1 MLSLF
6 QTRLNHKI
14 GGKPMLHYT
23 NPMNLIAPP
32 PPPIAWSAQ
41 LNVLS
46 QRFAHQIAA
55 IDSHGNSLSY
65 AELNQRAHALAAHL
79 HELGIQEGEPVG
91 TLVPNSIDAV
101 WVSYGVR
108 LSGACETPLSWGY
121 TTDELQWCTHLASV
135 KTVVSLEQRSN
146 ELQKLGLTC
155 VPTQR
160 IALSKPLTPE
170 PFPPCSANASA
181 RILFTS
187 GTTGKPKGVLY
198 TQQARWAG
206 EQLLKGSLP
215 FIPSPGQKILLMTPF
230 IHGASLLTFAWL
242 DHGATIVLHDG
253 VDIEKIKPLLDADAL
268 DAVFAPPTV
277 LAKITS
283 ALAGSTY
290 KNVRCIFTGTQPLTP
305 ALYKRACAMF
315 GPKVRI
321 TYGKSE
327 CINPITVLDP
337 EATHA
342 YLTADD
348 IPAGACVGW
357 PASGVEIKV
366 QEALSE
372 EEPHGEI
379 LLRAPHMSA
388 GLIDATGFKPH
399 QPEGW
404 HSTGDLGYVDS
415 AGRLILTGRVAD
427 VIKTG
432 GYRVNPDEIEVALAA
447 NTLCSQICVTSLV
460 SDYWGEIIT
469 AVAEGAQDGWQ
480 EQCLQLLEL
489 MSKHKRPRLFAA
501 LEALPR
507 NPQGKIS
514 RKQVSRVVLETHA
527 LQDGPYPTL
536 TSR

>member
-1 MLSLF
+1 
-6 QTRLNHKI
+6 
-14 GGKPMLHYT
+14 MLHYT
-23 NPMNLIAPP
+23 NSMNFTSLTITPV
-32 PPPIAWSAQ
+32 AWSAQ

-46 QRFAHQIAA
+46 QRFGQHLAA
-55 IDSHGNSLSY
+55 IDGQGNSLSY
-65 AELNQRAHALAAHL
+65 AELTQRAHALAAHL
-79 HELGIQEGEPVG
+79 HELGIQEGDPVG
-91 TLVPNSIDAV
+91 TLMPNSIDAV

-121 TTDELQWCTHLASV
+121 TTDELQWCTQLAKV
-135 KTVVSLEQRSN
+135 KFVVSLEQRES
-146 ELQKLGLTC
+146 ELQALDLRC
-155 VPTQR
+155 VRTTN
-160 IALSKPLTPE
+160 IAIPSQAEQPL
-170 PFPPCSANASA
+170 PPCSASAAA

-206 EQLLKGSLP
+206 EQLLKASLP
-215 FIPSPGQKILLMTPF
+215 FVPGPGQRILLMTPF
-230 IHGASLLTFAWL
+230 VHGASLLTFAWL
-242 DHGATIVLHDG
+242 DHGGTIVLHDG
-253 VDIEKIKPLLDADAL
+253 VDIEKIKPLLDEKSL
-268 DAVFAPPTV
+268 DAIFAPPTV
-277 LAKITS
+277 LAKIT
-283 ALAGSTY
+283 ATLAGATY
-290 KNVRCIFTGTQPLTP
+290 PDVRCVFTGTQPLTP

-327 CINPITVLDP
+327 CINPITVLEP
-337 EATHA
+337 NATHD
-342 YLTADD
+342 YLTAQD

-357 PASGVEIKV
+357 PANGVEIKI
-366 QEALSE
+366 QETLSK

-388 GLIDATGFKPH
+388 GLIDANGFKPH
-399 QPEGW
+399 EPDGW
-404 HSTGDLGYVDS
+404 HNTGDLGYIDA

-447 NTLCSQICVTSLV
+447 NTLCGQICVTSLA

-469 AVAEGAQDGWQ
+469 AVAESAQEGWE
-480 EQCLQLLEL
+480 EQCLQLLAT

-501 LEALPR
+501 LDALPR

-514 RKQVSRVVLETHA
+514 RKQVSRTVLETHT
-527 LQDGPYPTL
+527 LQDGPYPKL
-536 TSR
+536 TTT

>member
-1 MLSLF
+1 
-6 QTRLNHKI
+6 
-14 GGKPMLHYT
+14 MLHYT
-23 NPMNLIAPP
+23 HTMNQIAPP
-32 PPPIAWSAQ
+32 TTPIAWSAQ

-46 QRFAHQIAA
+46 QRFAHQIAV
-55 IDSHGNSLSY
+55 IDGYGSTLSY
-65 AELNQRAHALAAHL
+65 AELNDRAHALANHL
-79 HELGIQEGEPVG
+79 RGQGIREGDPVG
-91 TLVPNSIDAV
+91 TLIPNSIDAV

-121 TTDELQWCTHLASV
+121 TTDEIQWCTQLAKV
-135 KTVVSLEQRSN
+135 QTVVSLEQRAK
-146 ELQKLGLTC
+146 ELEALGLTC
-155 VPTQR
+155 LLSNSLSLPSGAAQR
-160 IALSKPLTPE
+160 
-170 PFPPCSANASA
+170 PPATAADASS

-215 FIPSPGQKILLMTPF
+215 FVPGPGQKILLMTPF
-230 IHGASLLTFAWL
+230 VHGASLLTFAWL
-242 DHGATIVLHDG
+242 DHGATVVLHDG
-253 VDIEKIKPLLDADAL
+253 VDIQKIKPLLESKAL
-268 DAVFAPPTV
+268 DAIFAPPTV

-283 ALAGSTY
+283 ALTGSTY
-290 KNVRCIFTGTQPLTP
+290 TDVRCIFTGTQPLTP

-327 CINPITVLDP
+327 CINPITVLEP
-337 EATHA
+337 SATDA
-342 YLTADD
+342 YLTAQN

-357 PASGVEIKV
+357 PASGVEISI

-372 EEPHGEI
+372 NEPHGEI

-388 GLIDATGFKPH
+388 GLIDASGFKPH
-399 QPEGW
+399 EPDGW
-404 HSTGDLGYVDS
+404 HNTGDLGYIDT

-447 NTLCSQICVTSLV
+447 NTLCGQICVTSLA

-469 AVAEGAQDGWQ
+469 AVAEGAQEGWE
-480 EQCLQLLEL
+480 EQCLQLLEA

-501 LEALPR
+501 LETLPR

-514 RKQVSRVVLETHA
+514 RKQVARTVLETHA
-527 LQDGPYPTL
+527 LQDGPYPKL
-536 TSR
+536 TSPSRATDPSPSSAQ

>member
-1 MLSLF
+1 MPDY
-6 QTRLNHKI
+6 T
-14 GGKPMLHYT
+14 KPMNT
-23 NPMNLIAPP
+23 NTHTPT
-32 PPPIAWSAQ
+32 PIAWSTHLQ
-41 LNVLS
+41 VLS
-46 QRFAHQIAA
+46 QRFSEHIAA
-55 IDSHGNSLSY
+55 IDGIGNSLTY
-65 AELNQRAHALAAHL
+65 AELNQRAHTLAIYL
-79 HELGIQEGEPVG
+79 RQQGVREGEPVG
-91 TLVPNSIDAV
+91 TLIPNSTDAV

-121 TTDELQWCTHLASV
+121 TTDELQWCTQLAGAQ
-135 KTVVSLEQRSN
+135 TVVCLESRVN
-146 ELQKLGLTC
+146 ELQTLGLKCIPVHNLKTASG
-155 VPTQR
+155 PTQS
-160 IALSKPLTPE
+160 I
-170 PFPPCSANASA
+170 PPCSANASA

-206 EQLLKGSLP
+206 EQLLKASLP

-230 IHGASLLTFAWL
+230 VHGASLLTFAWL

-253 VDIEKIKPLLDADAL
+253 VDIEKIKPLLDANAIDAI
-268 DAVFAPPTV
+268 FAPPTV

-283 ALAGSTY
+283 GLAHSTY
-290 KNVRCIFTGTQPLTP
+290 THVRCIFTGTQPLTP

-327 CINPITVLDP
+327 CINPITVLEP
-337 EATHA
+337 SATHD
-342 YLTADD
+342 YLTNPD
-348 IPAGACVGW
+348 IPPGACVGW
-357 PASGVEIKV
+357 PASGVEIKT

-372 EEPHGEI
+372 DEPHGEI

-388 GLIDATGFKPH
+388 GLIDANGFKPH

-447 NTLCSQICVTSLV
+447 NALCGQICVTSLE
-460 SDYWGEIIT
+460 SDYWGEIII

-480 EQCLQLLEL
+480 AQCMELLET
-489 MSKHKRPRLFAA
+489 MSKHKRPRLFVA
-501 LEALPR
+501 LAALPR

-514 RKQVSRVVLETHA
+514 RKQVARAVLERHA
-527 LQDGPYPTL
+527 LQDGPYPTI
-536 TSR
+536 TPR